1 MRGTLVVLALALA
14 VGCGGKQVPQHT
26 GYKGKKP
33 TPWTKAKPI
42 ELDEEYKAKVS
53 GELDYGEFK
62 RAKWYSLTLPG
73 PGSVDFNFEF
83 VPGTDEDMDV
93 AFEVLDPN
101 NKVLVRADA
110 ESEDVNEQKKQRK
123 LEDLP
128 EGRYLIHVYLQG
140 RLDTADFD
148 LKLQFARGTAVWKS
162 DFPNQVPY
170 PDELPA
176 VPPFDDTPSSAPPPR
191 CGVPGKPKCPKRCG
205 TPGAQP
211 CRPPPPQE
219 TCGVPGKPAVHAA
232 ADLGVDHQRRSG
244 SVGRAHHGRRGHRRR
259 RAERHEGLRQGREGR
274 ELHARQLHR
283 DAVYG
288 DGEGGGRRCAQLR
301 RSRYQAAVAR
311 RACDAR
317 NAARGVI
324 GTARWAVRTSAIAG

>member
-73 PGSVDFNFEF
+73 PGTVDFNFEF
-83 VPGTDEDMDV
+83 VPGTDDDMDV

-101 NKVLVRADA
+101 NKVLVRADN

-123 LEDLP
+123 LENLP

-148 LKLQFARGTAVWKS
+148 LKLAFARGTAVWKS
-162 DFPNQVPY
+162 DFPNQVPF
-170 PDELPA
+170 PEELAA
-176 VPPFDDTPSSAPPPR
+176 VPPFDDTPASAPPPK

-205 TPGAQP
+205 TPGAP
-211 CRPPPPQE
+211 ACRPPPPPPD
-219 TCGVPGKPAVHAA
+219 TCGVPGKPPCKLPPIAA
-232 ADLGVDHQRRSG
+232 SITNVDPDPAGARITIAAGTSDDAANGMKGYVKGVKGANFTLSG
-244 SVGRAHHGRRGHRRR
+244 CTAT
-259 RAERHEGLRQGREGR
+259 
-274 ELHARQLHR
+274 
-283 DAVYG
+283 
-288 DGEGGGRRCAQLR
+288 RCSATVK
-301 RSRYQAAVAR
+301 AAV
-311 RACDAR
+311 DDVR
-317 NAARGVI
+317 NSGEVVI
-324 GTARWAVRTSAIAG
+324 KRE

>member
-219 TCGVPGKPAVHAA
+219 TCGVPGKPPCALPPISASITNVDPDPSGARITVAA
-232 ADLGVDHQRRSG
+232 GTGDDVQNGMKGYVKGVKGANFTLGNCT
-244 SVGRAHHGRRGHRRR
+244 AT
-259 RAERHEGLRQGREGR
+259 
-274 ELHARQLHR
+274 
-283 DAVYG
+283 
-288 DGEGGGRRCAQLR
+288 RCTATVK
-301 RSRYQAAVAR
+301 AAVDDVR
-311 RACDAR
+311 SS
-317 NAARGVI
+317 GEVI
-324 GTARWAVRTSAIAG
+324 IKRQ

>member
-211 CRPPPPQE
+211 CKPPPPQE
-219 TCGVPGKPAVHAA
+219 TCGVPGKPACKLPPISASITNVDPDPAGARITIAA
-232 ADLGVDHQRRSG
+232 GTGDDVANGMKG
-244 SVGRAHHGRRGHRRR
+244 SVKGVKGSSFTLGNCTAT
-259 RAERHEGLRQGREGR
+259 
-274 ELHARQLHR
+274 
-283 DAVYG
+283 
-288 DGEGGGRRCAQLR
+288 RCTATVK
-301 RSRYQAAVAR
+301 AAV
-311 RACDAR
+311 DDV
-317 NAARGVI
+317 RGSGEVVI
-324 GTARWAVRTSAIAG
+324 KRE

>member
-123 LEDLP
+123 LENLP

-148 LKLQFARGTAVWKS
+148 LKLAFARGTAVWKS
-162 DFPNQVPY
+162 DFPNQVPF
-170 PDELPA
+170 PDELAA
-176 VPPFDDTPSSAPPPR
+176 VPPFDDTPSSAPQPK
-191 CGVPGKPKCPKRCG
+191 CGVAGKPKCPKRCG
-205 TPGAQP
+205 TPGAP
-211 CRPPPPQE
+211 ACRPPPPPQE
-219 TCGVPGKPAVHAA
+219 KCGVPGKPPCALPPIAA
-232 ADLGVDHQRRSG
+232 SITNVDPDPAGSRITIAAGTGDDVADGMKGTVKGVKG
-244 SVGRAHHGRRGHRRR
+244 SSFTLRGCT
-259 RAERHEGLRQGREGR
+259 AT
-274 ELHARQLHR
+274 
-283 DAVYG
+283 
-288 DGEGGGRRCAQLR
+288 RCSATVK
-301 RSRYQAAVAR
+301 AAVDDVR
-311 RACDAR
+311 SS
-317 NAARGVI
+317 GEVVI
-324 GTARWAVRTSAIAG
+324 KRQ